1 MNAKTPS
8 GPRCAALVG
17 SYLSGKTS
25 LMEAM
30 LSAAGAVPRKG
41 TVKDG
46 NTVGDSSPEAR
57 HRTMSIEL
65 NIAGM
70 NYLGESWTLL
80 DCPGSIELVQ
90 EALNALMVSDVA
102 VVVVEPL
109 VERAIAVAPLFK
121 FLDDQEIPHIVFI
134 NKMDH
139 ATADVRS
146 VLEALQSVSDR
157 PLVLR
162 QVPIMDGEQT
172 SGYVDLVSERA
183 YEYQPGQA
191 SKLIAIP
198 EGEQDEEQVARQEML
213 ESLADFDDSL
223 LEKLLEDTIPPT
235 DEIYQHLTENL
246 RADRIV
252 PVFLGAAEHDHGVR
266 RLLKALRH
274 ETPEASA
281 RAGNL
286 GIDSAGAEPV
296 ATVFKTYHMA
306 HTGKLSVAR
315 VWAGTVSDGDTLNGE
330 RISGMHHLMG
340 HQQSKI
346 AKAGSGDVVALGRM
360 DEIKSG
366 AILTPSGQPPEGAAP
381 WPAAIPPVYAVAV
394 HAGTRDDEVK
404 MTGALA
410 RLMEEDPS
418 LSLDH
423 SAETREMVLWG
434 QGEVQLLIAAEK
446 LKNRFNLIVTTS
458 RPRVPYKE
466 TIRKPV
472 SQHARHKKQSGGHG
486 QFGDV
491 HVDIKPLPRGSG
503 FAFDETVTGGSV
515 PRQYIPSVET
525 GVRDYLDRGPLGF
538 QVVDVAVTLTDGQYH
553 SVDSSDMAF
562 KTAGRMAMSEGMPK
576 CDPVLLEPILEVK
589 VRTPSTYT
597 ANIQRLLS
605 GRRGQILGYEPKEG
619 WKGWDEVAAYL
630 PQSEMFDMIVDLRS
644 LTQGV
649 GTFDWR
655 FDHLQEL
662 QGRLADDIVSAHAE
676 AAA

>member
-134 NKMDH
+134 NKMEH